1 MHRLNIYAIGR
12 QTANYRD
19 ILGHTLH
26 YRSLTCVKN
35 VNSDDRLTTLCPN
48 SSKQKTHCAVI
59 NLRYTT
65 KRQFSC
71 SHCKYVRKLKPHE
84 PREPQREL
92 ENKKSKTTSA
102 LPIAAQILYNVD
114 EDGEHVDKDTESV
127 LTLDENLDGSEGTLK
142 LMAAEIREAQEAL
155 EATSVDEEYDVDD
168 DDDYVEEVS
177 FITKS
182 EAAALEKNEKLKSA
196 QLLFGTPDPTIAMSD
211 IPCCGC
217 GAKLHCKDP
226 GIPGKR
232 ENLPTH
238 DILYC
243 PNIRLRNI
251 KYANF

>member
-1 MHRLNIYAIGR
+1 MSI
-12 QTANYRD
+12 
-19 ILGHTLH
+19 
-26 YRSLTCVKN
+26 
-35 VNSDDRLTTLCPN
+35 
-48 SSKQKTHCAVI
+48 
-59 NLRYTT
+59 
-65 KRQFSC
+65 
-71 SHCKYVRKLKPHE
+71 
-84 PREPQREL
+84 
-92 ENKKSKTTSA
+92 
-102 LPIAAQILYNVD
+102 
-114 EDGEHVDKDTESV
+114 KDTESV
-127 LTLDENLDGSEGTLK
+127 LRLDENLDGDEKTLK

-155 EATSVDEEYDVDD
+155 EATSVDEEYDDDD

-226 GIPGKR
+226 GIPGRR

-243 PNIRLRNI
+243 P
-251 KYANF
+251 KSG